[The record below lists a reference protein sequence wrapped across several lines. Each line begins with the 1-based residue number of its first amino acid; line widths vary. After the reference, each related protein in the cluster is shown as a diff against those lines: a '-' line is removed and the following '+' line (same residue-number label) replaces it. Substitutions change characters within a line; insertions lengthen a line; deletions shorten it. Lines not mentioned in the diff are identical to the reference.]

1 MATKVKD
8 LEAKDEK
15 KSKAKSS
22 TSGSKKSLKDR
33 SAARKQRQE
42 QQYQQT
48 LSPMESRLSGME
60 MDSASVGTPAGGM
73 AAAGAA
79 TGAATG
85 GGGGS
90 SPFKFASQTDAP
102 EKTQATETGCGP
114 GGCPTGVKT
123 TTTVGGSTT
132 SVPATGA
139 VTEEQV
145 LAAQNR
151 LFPVTTTAEPQLVT
165 DDPTQ
170 ISGSAEP
177 MVASTPEQT
186 KQDLSIAIAPD
197 EVIAGTDQPLTIN
210 EKAQAAGIRTDAQVR
225 AGDDGLNTLKRGAA
239 MLQAQIDQLDQ
250 QSFPD
255 SMYGPA
261 IKNKELKGVLLQR
274 LDNKMSEISTYQ
286 KNLAEKRDP
295 AYRDLVGQT
304 TATLDAIEKNETAD
318 ADLKDALNPRSAGN
332 DFINHVSA
340 SGEAVVKGDMA
351 MSYAHEAASIMQMAG
366 SMATVGPEFL
376 AAQAEQ
382 SGKSGTT
389 QNADGT
395 VTFNRNTL
403 IDDMTGRMTKTFDM
417 GRVQANWS
425 SYTLG
430 SQMEDSELGALRRER
445 AVQGQASSVIY
456 RILGTDENGMLTEA
470 GRQMLSDPQLP
481 GLIASSPVML
491 DTESMI
497 YNTSRTTGDME
508 TDTAERYITAVRA
521 AIPLQIQEM
530 QSPNRDTF
538 DRVFSTQTDR
548 MMEAEPGVGQI
559 PLGGK
564 Q

>member
-1 MATKVKD
+1 MATKAKD
-8 LEAKDEK
+8 LESKGEK
-15 KSKAKSS
+15 KSKAGSS
-22 TSGSKKSLKDR
+22 ENKRKTLKER

-48 LSPMESRLSGME
+48 LAPIESRLSGME
-60 MDSASVGTPAGGM
+60 MDTASVGTPAGGI
-73 AAAGAA
+73 AA
-79 TGAATG
+79 TAVSAG

-102 EKTQATETGCGP
+102 EKTQATETGCP
-114 GGCPTGVKT
+114 GGVCPTGGKT
-123 TTTVGGSTT
+123 TATVGGSTT

-145 LAAQNR
+145 LAAQSR
-151 LFPVTTTAEPQLVT
+151 LFPTTATAEPQLVS

-170 ISGSAEP
+170 VPGSVEP
-177 MVASTPEQT
+177 MVASTPEQV

-197 EVIAGTDQPLTIN
+197 EVIAGTDQPLTIG
-210 EKAQAAGIRTDAQVR
+210 EKAQASGIRTDAQLR
-225 AGDDGLNTLKRGAA
+225 AGDEGLNTLKRGAA

-274 LDNKMSEISTYQ
+274 LDNKMTEIANYQ

-295 AYRDLVGQT
+295 AYTNLVRQT
-304 TATLDAIEKNETAD
+304 TATLDSISQNETAD
-318 ADLKDALNPRSAGN
+318 AEMKDAVNPRSAGN

-340 SGEAVVKGDMA
+340 SGEAVIKGDIT
-351 MSYAHEAASIMQMAG
+351 MSYAHEVAAIAQMSG
-366 SMATVGPEFL
+366 MLATVGPEIL
-376 AAQAEQ
+376 AAQAENAGGGTPMQ
-382 SGKSGTT
+382 KS
-389 QNADGT
+389 DGT
-395 VTFNRNTL
+395 IQFNRNDL
-403 IDDMTGRMTKTFDM
+403 IDDVVGKVKTTFSM
-417 GRVQANWS
+417 GRVQANWN

-445 AVQGQASSVIY
+445 AVQGQATSVIY
-456 RILGTDENGMLTEA
+456 SILGTDDNGMITEA
-470 GRQMLSDPQLP
+470 GRQMLNDAQLP
-481 GLIASSPVML
+481 ALIANSPVML

-497 YNTSRTTGDME
+497 YNTARATGNMRTDV
-508 TDTAERYITAVRA
+508 AEQYITAVRA
-521 AIPLQIQEM
+521 AIPLQIQQM